1 MLSFQVFLFK
11 KALEEEL
18 DIIKWHPTNEQLEEM
33 FNEIKKL
40 SGNESITEVENIVHR
55 IYKKPITRMICNG
68 LNTSKASRYWQKFNP
83 SQITLNKKDSEI
95 RYGCSRYH

>member
-33 FNEIKKL
+33 FNEIKN
-40 SGNESITEVENIVHR
+40 SVA
-55 IYKKPITRMICNG
+55 M
-68 LNTSKASRYWQKFNP
+68 KASLKLKISFIEFTKNRLQ
-83 SQITLNKKDSEI
+83 E
-95 RYGCSRYH
+95 

>member
-18 DIIKWHPTNEQLEEM
+18 YIIKWHPTNEQLEEM

-68 LNTSKASRYWQKFNP
+68 LNTSKASSLLAKIQSQSNNTQQK
-83 SQITLNKKDSEI
+83 
-95 RYGCSRYH
+95 R